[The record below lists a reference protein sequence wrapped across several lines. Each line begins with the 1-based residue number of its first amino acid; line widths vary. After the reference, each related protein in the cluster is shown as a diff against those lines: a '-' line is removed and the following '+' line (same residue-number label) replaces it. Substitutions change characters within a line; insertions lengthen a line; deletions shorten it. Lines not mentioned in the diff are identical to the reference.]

1 MSVALV
7 TTIRDAKTK
16 GSLLAATSWDKESH
30 VNENGSGT
38 LPSGKGCLVSS
49 RRRRRSFA
57 NESTWTGLVDLAM
70 NLEMVVNLRP
80 AVSLVGWR
88 ATGSIGQVHCQRAG
102 KEWGADSRL
111 DSAPRRWVA
120 SAAAL
125 TRLAPYSPCT
135 TLMRSS
141 ILILTFCLASAAVR
155 ESML

>member
-1 MSVALV
+1 MFLRQW
-7 TTIRDAKTK
+7 IDMGGFGRLGDEL
-16 GSLLAATSWDKESH
+16 GD
-30 VNENGSGT
+30 GG
-38 LPSGKGCLVSS
+38 
-49 RRRRRSFA
+49 
-57 NESTWTGLVDLAM
+57 
-70 NLEMVVNLRP
+70 NLRP
-80 AVSLVGWR
+80 AVAPVGWR
-88 ATGSIGQVHCQRAG
+88 ATGSIDQVHCQRAG

-125 TRLAPYSPCT
+125 TRLAPSSPCT